1 MTSLHR
7 HQSVVVLTLTVAA
20 LAAPIAQAGSA
31 HPDLAGQTE
40 AKGYAAL
47 SQAILNTSRLQSQS
61 HGFASQSEAK
71 GYAALSQAILNT
83 SRLQNQPQVVPSGF
97 DWGDAGIG
105 AAATLGIVLLAIAA
119 LATLT
124 HSRGRQPKHA

>member
-7 HQSVVVLTLTVAA
+7 YLSVIVLALAIAA

-47 SQAILNTSRLQSQS
+47 SQAILNTQHAVQKPGSQRCRSRSPRRPRPRDTQRCRRRS
-61 HGFASQSEAK
+61 
-71 GYAALSQAILNT
+71 
-83 SRLQNQPQVVPSGF
+83 
-97 DWGDAGIG
+97 
-105 AAATLGIVLLAIAA
+105 
-119 LATLT
+119 
-124 HSRGRQPKHA
+124 